1 MVRKYLYLMVKRSS
15 KGFTLVEVI
24 LVMLVVVTLGV
35 LFGIIAPAKQ
45 YYFKSPHI
53 CQLKAMSTRRACHYS
68 KDIWFN
74 DNGNINQGRTIKID
88 RYTCVFQL
96 GMGRYRCE

>member
-1 MVRKYLYLMVKRSS
+1 MGIKSVFREDKHI
-15 KGFTLVEVI
+15 KGFTLVESI
-24 LVMLVVVTLGV
+24 LVMLVLVSLSL
-35 LFGIIAPAKQ
+35 LFGIMIPSKQ

-74 DNGNINQGRTIKID
+74 ENGNINHGLTIKID
-88 RYTCVFQL
+88 GFICVFQL